1 MMQQEQSPREL
12 LEALKEVI
20 DCLEAY
26 DLDERR
32 EYTRKLASRL
42 RPLVDRL
49 DEANRTGLPRDR
61 MGQLMVP
68 INEIMHEVNGAATK
82 GEMEIFSEQHG
93 GSGRQNPLNVYWDL
107 YTIFRES
114 SPKR

>member
-1 MMQQEQSPREL
+1 MMQQDRSPQKL

-32 EYTRKLASRL
+32 VYTRKLASRL

-49 DEANRTGLPRDR
+49 DEANCSDLPRGH
-61 MGQLMVP
+61 MNQLMVP
-68 INEIMHEVNGAATK
+68 INEIMREVNGAATK

-93 GSGRQNPLNVYWDL
+93 SPSQHSPLNVYWDL
-107 YTIFRES
+107 HTLFREL
-114 SPKR
+114 SPK